1 MQSSLEISQNYY
13 SRIESQVIISVTYL
27 NEPKTITVF
36 YDIFESNTKN
46 FKVGEMF
53 SDWFI

>member
-36 YDIFESNTKN
+36 YDIFESNTRIL
-46 FKVGEMF
+46 KVGEMF